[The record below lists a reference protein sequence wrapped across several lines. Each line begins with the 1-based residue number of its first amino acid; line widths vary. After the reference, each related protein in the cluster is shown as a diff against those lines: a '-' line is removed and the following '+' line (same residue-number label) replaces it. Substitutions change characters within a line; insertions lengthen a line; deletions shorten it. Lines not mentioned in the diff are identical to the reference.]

1 MVNGAPRKDLLKVY
15 EHETEPEIGGGERL
29 FQLVVFLSFLLFG
42 AAGWY
47 LKTHN
52 PPPQVMEEKMARA
65 RQVSFIIEE
74 KKKVEAVVEKPK
86 PKPAAPRPEAPKEPI
101 DLTTKPKLDQKTDDT
116 KPEPPPEPEAPE
128 VRRVYGLR
136 KVYSTGLGADGSA
149 ADAVV
154 GKLGNTLATDIDT
167 LTASKNDLKGKVAPI
182 TTVQTLPKL
191 KTAFK
196 PEYTPEMIE
205 NEVEGVVSV
214 KLLIGVNGRVKE
226 VVVLNDLGYGS
237 KDKIIEACLKLVF
250 EPALVNGQP
259 VATWFIQK
267 FRFELTQ

>member
-1 MVNGAPRKDLLKVY
+1 MNNAPKDLLRVY
-15 EHETEPEIGGGERL
+15 EHETEPEIGPGERL
-29 FQLVVFLSFLLFG
+29 FQLVVLCSFLLFG
-42 AAGWY
+42 AAGLY

-52 PPPQVMEEKMARA
+52 PPPQALEEKMARS

-74 KKKVEAVVEKPK
+74 KKNVESVEVKPK
-86 PKPAAPRPEAPKEPI
+86 PKPPAPKPEAPKEPI
-101 DLTTKPKLDQKTDDT
+101 DLTNKPVLNQKENDT
-116 KPEPPPEPEAPE
+116 KPEPPPEPQAPE

-136 KVYSTGLGADGSA
+136 KVYSTGLGAGGSA

-167 LTASKNDLKGKVAPI
+167 LSASKEELKGKVAPI
-182 TTVQTLPKL
+182 TTVQTLPRL
-191 KTAFK
+191 KTTFK
-196 PEYTPEMIE
+196 PEYTEEMIE

-214 KLLIGVNGRVKE
+214 KLLIGVDGKVKE
-226 VVVLNDLGYGS
+226 AIVLNDLGYGS
-237 KDKIIEACLKLVF
+237 KEKIYEACMKLVF
-250 EPALVNGQP
+250 EPALINGQP